1 MATRT
6 ASQYIRLK
14 IEQVTGSQY
23 EMTFCYFFYIVK
35 MKVDRIMSQ
44 SFRFFLSHG
53 LGLDSRV
60 PAPQYL
66 LI

>member
-44 SFRFFLSHG
+44 SFSFFFYLMVWVLIRGFQLLSI
-53 LGLDSRV
+53 S
-60 PAPQYL
+60 
-66 LI
+66 

>member
-44 SFRFFLSHG
+44 SFSF
-53 LGLDSRV
+53 DSRV

-66 LI
+66 LIQSMV

>member
-35 MKVDRIMSQ
+35 IKVDRIMSQ
-44 SFRFFLSHG
+44 SFS
-53 LGLDSRV
+53 LDSRV